1 MSDAAA
7 KRRARQ
13 TVNNLALSLLATLG
27 IVLVLVLIVPRDDS
41 SRIPH
46 VDYHQVAQDAA
57 TSSGLPVIAPNPGS
71 GWWANKATWAT
82 GSADG
87 IDTFEVGLVSPIN
100 HYIAFKQGFGT
111 NPTWVALQLVGSLQ
125 TETITSSGIEWQV
138 WRSVE
143 KHDPAKS
150 KDYVLVATIGND
162 TAMIY
167 GTADQAEFDTFR
179 NAVSIQLSEAY

>member
-41 SRIPH
+41 NRIPH
-46 VDYHQVAQDAA
+46 VDYQQVAQDAA
-57 TSSGLPVIAPNPGS
+57 ASSGQPIVAPALGK

-82 GSADG
+82 GAADG
-87 IDTFEVGLVSPIN
+87 IDTFEVGLVSPVN

-111 NPTWVALQLVGSLQ
+111 NPTWVALQLVGSIQ
-125 TETITSSGIEWQV
+125 TGTIVSSGIEWQV
-138 WRSVE
+138 WESVE
-143 KHDPAKS
+143 QHDPPKS
-150 KDYVLVATIGND
+150 KDYVLVASIGND

-167 GTADQAEFDTFR
+167 GTADKTEFETFR
-179 NAVSIQLSEAY
+179 VTVSKQLKEVY